1 MSWEFNAEDI
11 VESAGKIRLGD
22 RRGEEHQM
30 LGGKGEF
37 EPFENISVNT
47 ARIRP
52 LLGESENILF
62 GFRISPAN
70 FITI

>member
-1 MSWEFNAEDI
+1 
-11 VESAGKIRLGD
+11 
-22 RRGEEHQM
+22 M